1 MPLESPTAVLACRKA
16 VSAACVE
23 NCRGEMLVA
32 VKEVV
37 MIDKDGLVRMICD
50 EAVEGLVIWCSQ
62 RAFVASKLF
71 EERGDDSLLSSWL
84 YFNP

>member
-1 MPLESPTAVLACRKA
+1 MESPTAVLACRKA

-37 MIDKDGLVRMICD
+37 MIDKDGLVRIHICD

-62 RAFVASKLF
+62 RVFVASNYLF
-71 EERGDDSLLSSWL
+71 TWLNISSCNGKVFL
-84 YFNP
+84 ITL